1 MKKIIKFFKKPFCF
15 AICYTVVLVILITA
29 ISLHAFVVPQATVPV
44 DYPGIQN
51 PSQTFLDKKSAADGL
66 DENGYGY
73 WEQQDVINTDGSATE
88 TYTAR
93 GYTDENIRIEIRQY
107 RRLATDIYVADIQ
120 IRDVEYLK
128 AAFAKDTYG
137 VHITQNTSE
146 IAREHQA
153 ILAIN
158 GDYFGYH
165 TESFVLRNGVTYRES
180 ARTDAVYDNLIIGY
194 DGSFSTVIEEP
205 GGMEELK
212 DNWQVFGFGPTLLW
226 DGQIVTGETTE
237 VARCK
242 ASNPR
247 TAIGRFETGEDG
259 WLHYCF
265 VTSDGR
271 TERSAGLTLYQLAG
285 FLQEIGCVDGYN
297 MDGGGSTTMVFNNEV
312 VNLPTNGNY
321 GIKERGVSD
330 IVYIGY

>member
-73 WEQQDVINTDGSATE
+73 WEQQDVINTDDGASE

-146 IAREHQA
+146 IAREHRHLGHQRGLFRLSHGEFCIA
-153 ILAIN
+153 QRRDLS
-158 GDYFGYH
+158 GK
-165 TESFVLRNGVTYRES
+165 RTYR
-180 ARTDAVYDNLIIGY
+180 
-194 DGSFSTVIEEP
+194 
-205 GGMEELK
+205 
-212 DNWQVFGFGPTLLW
+212 
-226 DGQIVTGETTE
+226 
-237 VARCK
+237 C
-242 ASNPR
+242 
-247 TAIGRFETGEDG
+247 
-259 WLHYCF
+259 
-265 VTSDGR
+265 
-271 TERSAGLTLYQLAG
+271 
-285 FLQEIGCVDGYN
+285 
-297 MDGGGSTTMVFNNEV
+297 
-312 VNLPTNGNY
+312 
-321 GIKERGVSD
+321 GV
-330 IVYIGY
+330 